1 VASSPEEYD
10 YMTSDT
16 YEQFGD
22 PDATEP
28 GRVPSEGS
36 GQQRSRASEAILR
49 DVVSLVENAPGI
61 PMSASVRVNR
71 DEILDLL
78 EEAVSLLPDELRSAR
93 WLLKDREEF
102 KARTE
107 REAEE
112 IIADAR
118 SRVAQMVQRTE
129 VVKAAEARARQII
142 EDAEVQSRRMRLE
155 TEDYCDQKLASFE
168 NVLVKVHRTVAAG
181 RKKLAAPTLEQSE
194 LADLEDPPTG
204 SNPAVFD
211 QDR

>member
-1 VASSPEEYD
+1 
-10 YMTSDT
+10 MTSDT